1 MQCGYSQLVEYLFN
15 TIDNI
20 QHFYQIRRN
29 IFYISIFTGIAKK
42 DEMKLSKNMPSNN
55 LINELCSV
63 KALLLQISTFLCKQ
77 I

>member
-20 QHFYQIRRN
+20 QRF
-29 IFYISIFTGIAKK
+29 IFNISISIGIAKK
-42 DEMKLSKNMPSNN
+42 DEMKLSKNMPCNN

-63 KALLLQISTFLCKQ
+63 KAFLL
-77 I
+77 